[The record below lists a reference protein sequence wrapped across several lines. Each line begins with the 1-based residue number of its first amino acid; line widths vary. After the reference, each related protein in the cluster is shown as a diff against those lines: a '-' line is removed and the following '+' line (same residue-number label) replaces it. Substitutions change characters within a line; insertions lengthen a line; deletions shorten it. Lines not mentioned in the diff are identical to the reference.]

1 MTNASNILEHC
12 VALPINTSKL
22 LVHINNEN
30 ITNEDL
36 TFQLDSMMKKAED
49 GEVKWNC
56 TVCGKTAKGKNWGTA
71 RQHMMEHVE
80 THIEGL
86 SYTCNQCGKAIR

>member
-1 MTNASNILEHC
+1 MVGGGLEESITILPMYRD
-12 VALPINTSKL
+12 PIGS
-22 LVHINNEN
+22 NNEN

-56 TVCGKTAKGKNWGTA
+56 KVCGKTVKGKNWGSA
-71 RQHMMEHVE
+71 RQHMREHVE

-86 SYTCNQCGKAIR
+86 SYTCNQCGKASR